1 MQILHAAGHS
11 ENGSVSR
18 GRPRS
23 VMMVHFDVVSWREL
37 ALVGVAVGDTAGL
50 LVGAAVGASVGAAV
64 GACDSWYGVMV
75 QTNWMIYSA
84 CFCGTECN
92 MHCGTQTAGTRDSQI
107 SVFFSV

>member
-1 MQILHAAGHS
+1 
-11 ENGSVSR
+11 
-18 GRPRS
+18 
-23 VMMVHFDVVSWREL
+23 MMVHFDVVSWREL